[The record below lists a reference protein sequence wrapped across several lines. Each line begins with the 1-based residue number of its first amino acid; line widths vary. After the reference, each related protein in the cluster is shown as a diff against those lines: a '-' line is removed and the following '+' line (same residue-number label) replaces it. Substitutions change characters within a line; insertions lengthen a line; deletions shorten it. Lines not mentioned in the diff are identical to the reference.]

1 MTKPTRLRPNDERN
15 TPRHVVAKLN
25 NIAED
30 DRLLKIVTIAHI
42 MTEDGVMAE
51 LIIASD
57 NIDRVDLLSASQ
69 ITRTV
74 ADAMYRQLLEAG
86 IAATEGRYN

>member
-1 MTKPTRLRPNDERN
+1 MSKPTRIRPNDERN
-15 TPRHVVAKLN
+15 TPKHVVAKLSD
-25 NIAED
+25 ISGG

-42 MTEDGVMAE
+42 LTEDGVLAE

-57 NIDRVDLLSASQ
+57 NVDRMDLLSASQ

-86 IAATEGRYN
+86 VAATEGRYN